1 MVAALKTRCGLTTKE
16 VFVATL
22 SDPSTELSHCAGL
35 LALELDTEQSDPNG
49 IPPTPLDVAT
59 ATALAGHLAKDLERI
74 LGRIDPLGLIL
85 VGALYDQTEIL
96 RPGFPLTKALATLYN
111 GSSRSADFKP
121 QLIALGSDRGF
132 FPVAAINPLRR
143 AGSGPLLLLP
153 FCFVGPANALAD
165 LARLMEDI
173 LLQSGE
179 VSQATREA
187 IQQMFRVKVL
197 NVSFATLSDLC
208 ALLRVQLESNELLPL
223 WRLLEHGW
231 FEKAET
237 CTVTLEQGN
246 LFIAEK
252 DDVHTLFYTFDDWA
266 QFGPGRDLPV
276 TGLGSGYGA
285 WTRAQRQY
293 TLALELYGVH
303 VRAVLAN
310 PQLTATLA
318 DTEGEAAVAAL
329 RAIPCL
335 SGDFLVEA
343 VFQNDS
349 ENKEQHL
356 LITHQ
361 VDPGLGTLAYTV
373 TSHDAAGQLLR
384 LEHHYPL
391 TPAGLQVI
399 IDRLRQRCTEQDAQ
413 RRVVHPGQLAY
424 SENGRSLRSAT
435 ETDVPVTSKL
445 H

>member
-1 MVAALKTRCGLTTKE
+1 M
-16 VFVATL
+16 ATI
-22 SDPSTELSHCAGL
+22 SNPSTELSHYAGV
-35 LALELDTEQSDPNG
+35 LALELDAEQSDPNG
-49 IPPTPLDVAT
+49 VPPAPLDVAT

-74 LGRIDPLGLIL
+74 LGHIDPLGLIL

-96 RPGFPLTKALATLYN
+96 RPGFPLTKALATLYK
-111 GSSRSADFKP
+111 GSSPSPDFKP

-132 FPVAAINPLRR
+132 FPVAAIDPLRR
-143 AGSGPLLLLP
+143 PGSGPLLLLP
-153 FCFVGPANALAD
+153 FCFVGQANAIAD
-165 LARLMEDI
+165 LARIMEDI

-187 IQQMFRVKVL
+187 VQQMFNLTIL

-231 FEKAET
+231 FEKDET
-237 CTVTLEQGN
+237 CTVTLEPGN
-246 LFIAEK
+246 YFIAEK

-266 QFGPGRDLPV
+266 QFGPGRDLPA
-276 TGLGSGYGA
+276 TTLGSGYGR
-285 WTRAQRQY
+285 WTRAQRLY

-303 VRAVLAN
+303 VRTVLAN
-310 PQLTATLA
+310 PPLTATLA
-318 DTEGEAAVAAL
+318 GAEGKAAVAAL
-329 RAIPCL
+329 REIPCL

-349 ENKEQHL
+349 ENTEQQV
-356 LITHQ
+356 LITNQ
-361 VDPGLGTLAYTV
+361 VDLELGTLAYTV
-373 TSHDAAGQLLR
+373 TSLDAAGKLLR

-391 TPAGLQVI
+391 NPEGLKVI
-399 IDRLRQRCTEQDAQ
+399 IDRLRQRGAEQGAQ
-413 RRVVHPGQLAY
+413 RRVLHPGQLVY
-424 SENGRSLRSAT
+424 SETGRSLHSAA
-435 ETDVPVTSKL
+435 ETDVAVQTGKL